1 MKVKTIVPSKEEQPT
16 QKKNKGG
23 RPKGSGGTIKLAS
36 TLQIRRLMAIIV
48 TELRQGKLSSNVANA
63 IVNCCKI
70 ALDCLR
76 EHEAE
81 TRIKELEHRLDV
93 LLKKTAQQT
102 GKDFRFYLQEDEEKP
117 AVSWVN

>member
-1 MKVKTIVPSKEEQPT
+1 MKIKTIVPNNSQPQN

-23 RPKGSGGTIKLAS
+23 RPKGSGHVKLAS
-36 TLQIRRLMAIIV
+36 TLQIRRLMAIV
-48 TELRQGKLSSNVANA
+48 VHELRHGKISSNVANA

-81 TRIKELEHRLDV
+81 TRIKELERRLDV
-93 LLKKTAQQT
+93 LLKKTAEQT
-102 GKDFRFYLQEDEEKP
+102 GKDIGFYLQEAGEETTSP
-117 AVSWVN
+117 WIN